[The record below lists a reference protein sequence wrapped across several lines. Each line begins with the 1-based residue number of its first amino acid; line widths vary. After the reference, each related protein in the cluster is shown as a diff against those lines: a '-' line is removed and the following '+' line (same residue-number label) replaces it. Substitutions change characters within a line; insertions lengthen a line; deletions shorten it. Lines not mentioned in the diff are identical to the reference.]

1 MNPKTYSML
10 VGAFGA
16 LSGNALVQGQW
27 ARAIV
32 DFGFMSYFA
41 LRGLYKEGKL

>member
-1 MNPKTYSML
+1 MTPKTYSML

-16 LSGNALVQGQW
+16 LCGNDLVLGQW

-32 DFGFMSYFA
+32 NFGFMSYFA
-41 LRGLYKEGKL
+41 LRGLYKEGKP